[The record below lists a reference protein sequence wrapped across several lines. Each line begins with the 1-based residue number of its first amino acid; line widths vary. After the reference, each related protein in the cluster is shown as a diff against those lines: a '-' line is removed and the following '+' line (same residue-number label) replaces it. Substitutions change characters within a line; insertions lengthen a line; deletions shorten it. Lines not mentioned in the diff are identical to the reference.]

1 MNKINFARSQSAH
14 KRLAK
19 KNGEL
24 YYKTGKVAYGISR
37 LYHKQVVE
45 NQSFIGRVLTKDEK
59 KAVFRNSKGW
69 FN

>member
-1 MNKINFARSQSAH
+1 MNKTNFVRSQSAH

-19 KNGEL
+19 SNGKF
-24 YYKTGKVAYGISR
+24 YYKTGKVAYGISK
-37 LYHKQVVE
+37 LYHSQVAE